1 MALKTSYVGYQS
13 FIEDNN
19 GNYIFPIT
27 DTSSVRKGSKSLD
40 EILVEVNQVISANK
54 TDINNK
60 MTELQNSMNVVL
72 GTKSYTFKEALLYL
86 YNNLSSLQASVNTNT
101 KNISSISDSISK
113 IESSLNAVKTNVT
126 KNSNN
131 ISSLNTTVDGIK
143 RRIRY
148 ASSLTELQTFCNQT
162 INDNRPTTI
171 YLLPGTYTANSPIRI
186 NQDTKII
193 GLGECTILC
202 NNSATNIVFTN
213 NLNNSHVKYTGPG
226 DIVIENFNFD
236 GKNTT
241 NTMTVIGLGH
251 AANVEIKKCFFRNF
265 NTWHN
270 IELNGCSNCLIEDC
284 SFENYG
290 NTDRSNATEV
300 IQIDAM
306 FNSTVYPWTANYDG
320 TACKNIE
327 INRCKFNN
335 IMASCIGNHSFGS
348 GVCPENIHVTKC
360 EFKDCIYGITL
371 DDVQNLNVHNC
382 LAKGVDIFI
391 YTNNAQNKVNGV
403 FVSGNYYEGMLEAGT
418 RLGIEG
424 RFMKIGDKYKAN
436 DPINVLH
443 VWNNHITKANRHGIG
458 FTADFVQINNNT
470 FYKCGGNG
478 IYCWGGFHINVNNNT
493 CSQIALTL
501 ENCDGVAVGGNVSL
515 EASVC
520 MINNNDATIRLKS
533 VDTVYRCYITGN
545 IAGIAYESDESLY
558 SSKSIKVENN
568 GYL

>member
-1 MALKTSYVGYQS
+1 MSLETSYVGYQS
-13 FIEDNN
+13 FIEDND
-19 GNYIFPIT
+19 GNFIFPIT

-40 EILVEVNQVISANK
+40 EILEEVNQLISTNK
-54 TDINNK
+54 TDLNNK
-60 MTELQNSMNVVL
+60 ITQLQDSMNVTL
-72 GTKSYTFKEALLYL
+72 GTKSYTFKEALTYL
-86 YNNLSSLQASVNTNT
+86 YNSLSTLNVSVNTNT
-101 KNISSISDSISK
+101 KNISSISNSLTSI
-113 IESSLNAVKTNVT
+113 N
-126 KNSNN
+126 
-131 ISSLNTTVDGIK
+131 SSLNTAQTNITKNTNNISTLNNTVTSIN

-148 ASSLTELQTFCNQT
+148 ASSLSELQTFCSQT
-162 INDNRPTTI
+162 IDDNRPTTI
-171 YLLPGTYTANSPIRI
+171 YLKPGTYTANSPIRI
-186 NQDTKII
+186 NQQTKII

-213 NLNNSHVKYTGPG
+213 NLNNSHVGYTGPG

-251 AANVEIKKCFFRNF
+251 AANIEIKKCFFRNF
-265 NTWHN
+265 NVWHN

-418 RLGIEG
+418 RLATEG
-424 RFMKIGDKYKAN
+424 RFMKIGDRYKTN

-493 CSQIALTL
+493 CSQIGLTL
-501 ENCDGVAVGGNVSL
+501 ENCDGVAVGGNGSL
-515 EASVC
+515 EVSVG
-520 MINNNDATIRLKS
+520 MINNNDATIRLK
-533 VDTVYRCYITGN
+533 DYKTVYRCYITGN
-545 IAGIAYESDESLY
+545 IAGIAYESDTSLY
-558 SSKSIKVENN
+558 TSRAVKVENN